1 MRVVVFLASLSLALG
16 FSPSRLLDSQT
27 LIVGGVESPMNS
39 RPYQVAIL
47 ALNDAAGQVC
57 GGTLVHPEWVLSA
70 AHCVGPLND
79 VWVGVGFHDLRDTAA
94 DGATIITG
102 QWIKHDKFDPTGT
115 GDHDIALIKL
125 DQPVVLSN
133 RVQPIP
139 IVSADSDVAWGT
151 DILISGWGKLSPD
164 DALPS
169 KVLRQVVVT
178 AVRRKHC
185 KNVYTPIGAPVSG
198 NMFCAAAPGKDSCA
212 HDSGGPAVI
221 GYNENMHVN
230 GVTLAGI
237 VSWGFGCAD
246 PVYPGVYTRI
256 SKYCDW
262 ISNMSEGD
270 VSCS

>member
-1 MRVVVFLASLSLALG
+1 MRVTVFLASLSMALG
-16 FSPSRLLDSQT
+16 FSPSRLLGSQT

-47 ALNDAAGQVC
+47 LALLTMPQVR
-57 GGTLVHPEWVLSA
+57 
-70 AHCVGPLND
+70 CVVVPLFTRSGYCRQLTAL
-79 VWVGVGFHDLRDTAA
+79 GVGFHDLRDTAA

-125 DQPVVLSN
+125 DQPAVLSN
-133 RVQPIP
+133 KVQPIP
-139 IVSADSDVAWGT
+139 IVSADSDVASGT
-151 DILISGWGKLSPD
+151 DILISDWGKLSPD
-164 DALPS
+164 DAHPS

-178 AVRRKHC
+178 AVKRKDC
-185 KNVYTPIGAPVSG
+185 NNIYTPIGAPISG
-198 NMFCAAAPGKDSCA
+198 NMFCAAAVGKDSCA

-270 VSCS
+270 VACS

>member
-1 MRVVVFLASLSLALG
+1 MRVAVFLASWLLVSTDR
-16 FSPSRLLDSQT
+16 FSHSRLLDYQT
-27 LIVGGVESPMNS
+27 LIDGRVEAPMNS

-47 ALNDAAGQVC
+47 ALNDAAGQV
-57 GGTLVHPEWVLSA
+57 VV
-70 AHCVGPLND
+70 PLFSRSGYCRQLTAS
-79 VWVGVGFHDLRDTAA
+79 GVGFHDLRDTAA

-102 QWIKHDKFDPTGT
+102 QWIKHDKFDQTGT

-125 DQPVVLSN
+125 DQPAVLSN

-139 IVSADSDVAWGT
+139 IVSADSAVAWGT

-178 AVRRKHC
+178 AIRRKHC

-212 HDSGGPAVI
+212 I
-221 GYNENMHVN
+221 L
-230 GVTLAGI
+230 T
-237 VSWGFGCAD
+237 
-246 PVYPGVYTRI
+246 
-256 SKYCDW
+256 
-262 ISNMSEGD
+262 
-270 VSCS
+270 